1 MSRFRR
7 PIPLATPGL
16 CAIGDLANLYAP
28 PSVAEDEPDGL
39 AAAVHREI
47 AVEALT
53 GASIRERAQRRI
65 ERLEKRSIHDQVR
78 ELPASARP
86 GVAASSFTARD
97 LVRALGLRL
106 KHKLRT
112 GKSMMLR

>member
-1 MSRFRR
+1 IADS
-7 PIPLATPGL
+7 GVSVV
-16 CAIGDLANLYAP
+16 GDLANLYAP

-65 ERLEKRSIHDQVR
+65 VRLEKRSIHDQVR

-86 GVAASSFTARD
+86 GVAANSFTARD
-97 LVRALGLRL
+97 LVRALGVRKASRRLRAARQRSC
-106 KHKLRT
+106 H
-112 GKSMMLR
+112 